1 MISKE
6 QSNENINVE
15 PINKPNP
22 DSDGKVRFY
31 LEEEEEDHQTEIN
44 SDPINKNWT
53 EKIEV
58 KVAEPTQPTV
68 EENRELTD
76 QRLEKI
82 KKESQKMKS
91 PMGINE
97 LENEPAYKRRNIQ
110 LDDVQHSSDSQV
122 SKFSLGDIEDEN
134 GNKRNG
140 LNENNSFLHDNVD

>member
-1 MISKE
+1 MVFLVVNFVFNYQI
-6 QSNENINVE
+6 NE
-15 PINKPNP
+15 
-22 DSDGKVRFY
+22 
-31 LEEEEEDHQTEIN
+31 
-44 SDPINKNWT
+44 NWT
-53 EKIEV
+53 EKIEL
-58 KVAEPTQPTV
+58 KSSEPTQPTV
-68 EENRELTD
+68 EDNKELTD

-122 SKFSLGDIEDEN
+122 SKFSLGESEDED
-134 GNKRNG
+134 GNKKNG

>member
-1 MISKE
+1 MGLVHFRFHKFHFYHGDE
-6 QSNENINVE
+6 VE
-15 PINKPNP
+15 
-22 DSDGKVRFY
+22 DEAGEGDAKV
-31 LEEEEEDHQTEIN
+31 EEEYEELESNDSLDEA
-44 SDPINKNWT
+44 
-53 EKIEV
+53 EV
-58 KVAEPTQPTV
+58 EPTQPTV
-68 EENRELTD
+68 EDNKELTD

-122 SKFSLGDIEDEN
+122 SKFSLGESEDED
-134 GNKRNG
+134 GNKKNG